1 MTCADVRLDEYLDG
15 ELGEADRRGAE
26 AHLAACGACREEL
39 ERSRRLERLL
49 VSVPAAGK
57 APDADRFLVEVRSRS
72 RRRFGWGVA
81 AAAALLLGVLAFLL
95 SSRGSRQDALDAV
108 AAYAERPSTQL
119 EDAVRRAGPEGIRAV
134 ESCLAHR
141 DVKVQFAAATLLF
154 KLGDA
159 ATRDRVLAQFQK
171 RGETNG
177 GWELSDPGVERED
190 VELVQ
195 HAINLAVDGQQR
207 VALDVLRRLHRLN
220 RAAHEKIIDSVVT
233 LLMSDNTKVQ
243 KLALD
248 IVKELDIEFPLS
260 AIVDLLDSPELGD
273 QALKVLREAT
283 LKDFGR
289 DKETWRTVVR
299 QKERP

>member
-1 MTCADVRLDEYLDG
+1 MTCAEARLDEYMDG
-15 ELGEADRRGAE
+15 ELAE
-26 AHLAACGACREEL
+26 AERREVEVHLSGCAGCREEL
-39 ERSRRLERLL
+39 DRSRRLERLL
-49 VSVPAAGK
+49 LSVPEAGK
-57 APDADRFLVEVRSRS
+57 APDAERFLGEVRSRS
-72 RRRFGWGVA
+72 RRPFGWGA
-81 AAAALLLGVLAFLL
+81 AAAAAVLLGVLAFLL
-95 SSRGSRQDALDAV
+95 PPRGHRQDALEAV
-108 AAYAERPSTQL
+108 AAYAEKPSTTL
-119 EDAVRRAGPEGIRAV
+119 EDAVRAAGPEGMRAV
-134 ESCLAHR
+134 ESCLGHR
-141 DVKVQFAAATLLF
+141 DVRVQFAAATLLF

-171 RGETNG
+171 RGEPDG

-195 HAINLAVDGQQR
+195 HAINLAVDGERR

-220 RAAHEKIIDSVVT
+220 RAAHEKIIDAAVT
-233 LLMSDNTKVQ
+233 LLKSDSTRIQ

-283 LKDFGR
+283 RQDFGR
-289 DKETWRTVVR
+289 DKEAWRTVVR
-299 QKERP
+299 QKEKP